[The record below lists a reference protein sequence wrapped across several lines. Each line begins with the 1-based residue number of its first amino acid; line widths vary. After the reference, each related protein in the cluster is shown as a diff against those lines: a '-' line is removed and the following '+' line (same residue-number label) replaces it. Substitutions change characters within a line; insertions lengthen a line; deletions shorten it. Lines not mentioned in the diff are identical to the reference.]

1 MLKAPHSHLS
11 SFATNVSTPAA
22 AFGTLATSAAS
33 ANTYGTWAQI
43 HAGLTFP
50 AEYFTVMLTANFTVA
65 TTQNAYV
72 DIGIGATSGAVMPL
86 IEKLCGS
93 HAAPGLGKHYFIP
106 IRIPP
111 NTPVWA
117 RHQNTVASKNIA
129 VLLSTFGGSRNPYN
143 FPNFPKAEALGAV
156 TASTTGTAIT
166 PGSAPTEGAWAQI
179 VASTTQDY
187 GGFIV
192 SGMFNVDTTMTANLV
207 TAFDI
212 GVGASGQERTLGEN
226 VLIQM
231 PAGQVA
237 TASDERVISV
247 AFPTFGGVPAGS
259 RLVVRASGSTTADA
273 SNSVILLGL
282 TN

>member
-11 SFATNVSTPAA
+11 SFTTNVSIAA
-22 AFGTLATSAAS
+22 AGFGTTVTSAAS
-33 ANTYGTWAQI
+33 ANTYGTWTQI
-43 HAGLTFP
+43 NAGLTYP
-50 AEYFTVMLTANFTVA
+50 AEYFTVALSNNFTAA

-72 DIGIGATSGAVMPL
+72 DIGIGATSGAVMPI

-93 HAAPGLGKHYFIP
+93 HAAPGFGKHYFIP

-111 NTPVWA
+111 NTPIWA
-117 RHQNTVASKNIA
+117 RHQNTVASKNIS

-166 PGSAPTEGAWAQI
+166 PGVSAEGAWTQI
-179 VASTTQDY
+179 GASTTADY

-207 TAFDI
+207 TSFDI
-212 GVGASGQERTLGEN
+212 GVGATGQERTIGEN

-231 PAGQVA
+231 PAGQAA
-237 TASDERVISV
+237 TANDERVISV
-247 AFPTFGGVPAGS
+247 AFPTLGGVPAGS